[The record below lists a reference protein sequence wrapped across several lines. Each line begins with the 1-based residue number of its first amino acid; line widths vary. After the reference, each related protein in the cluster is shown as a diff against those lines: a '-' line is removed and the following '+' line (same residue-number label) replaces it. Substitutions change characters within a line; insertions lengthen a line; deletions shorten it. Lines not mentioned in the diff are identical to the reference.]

1 MMLGVLLV
9 DDEIIVRYGIKSMVD
24 WDKLGL
30 TIVGD
35 AENGQ
40 DALEIFKACN
50 PEIVIT
56 DIKMP
61 IMDGIEFIKSIRG
74 MNSETKIIILSCLQ
88 DFEYAKEAISL
99 GASEY
104 FVKSNM
110 MPSDME
116 RILVKVKNSII
127 VEKDKQKQI
136 FEMRE
141 KALKTQFVEKKQFL
155 LDLSMDAVSNYT
167 ASKRIIRQMHLDYL
181 TDEFFVFNAS
191 VDYYE
196 KVTLGMTEQEKANLD
211 GKLCDVIEKVL
222 KSEGSCKGEVFFG
235 NNGEIS
241 FLLKVLDSLSELKI
255 FEFVNSIVE
264 KLIRAVEN
272 ETNYSITVG
281 VSDPISD
288 LSSLS
293 NGYTQAK
300 SARKFKVFYGC
311 GKLINY
317 KNVISENHFDKKVSI
332 NFTKLREYIYLI
344 KREDVNILLEETFN
358 RITEIR
364 DYEGVHTLSLELI
377 VIVSSIYSEIC
388 KDVELVYNKK
398 KEYYQQIKY
407 LETIKDI
414 KNWFKFVFGQ
424 LMDSVAIMYNSDKN
438 TISKALEYIDKNFT
452 EDISLQTISNHVH
465 LSKNYFVNL
474 FKKEMGQSF
483 VEYLTKLRIE
493 KAKILLQNSE
503 LKIIDIGMMVGIEDS
518 RYFSKVFKKS
528 TGFTPKE
535 YREKSI
541 KQR

>member
-1 MMLGVLLV
+1 MILGVLLV

-24 WDKLGL
+24 WDKLEL

-35 AENGQ
+35 AANGQ

-61 IMDGIEFIKSIRG
+61 IMDGIEFIKGIREI
-74 MNSETKIIILSCLQ
+74 NSETKIIILSCLE

-116 RILVKVKNSII
+116 RILIKVKNSIV
-127 VEKDKQKQI
+127 VEKDKQMQI
-136 FEMRE
+136 VEMRE

-155 LDLSMDAVSNYT
+155 VDLSMDAISNYT
-167 ASKRIIRQMHLDYL
+167 ASKSIIRQMGLDYL
-181 TDEFFVFNAS
+181 TEFFVFNAS

-196 KVTLGMTEQEKANLD
+196 KVTVSMTEQEKINLD

-235 NNGEIS
+235 KNGEIN

-255 FEFVNSIVE
+255 FEFVNYIGKKVISG
-264 KLIRAVEN
+264 VEN
-272 ETNYSITVG
+272 EMNYSLTVG

-293 NGYTQAK
+293 KGYTQAK
-300 SARKFKVFYGC
+300 SARKLKVFYGC
-311 GKLINY
+311 GKLISY
-317 KNVISENHFDKKVSI
+317 TNVVSQTQIDQKESI
-332 NFTKLREYIYLI
+332 NFTKLREYIYII

-358 RITEIR
+358 RIKEVR

-388 KDVELVYNKK
+388 KDAELVYNKK
-398 KEYYQQIKY
+398 KEYYEQIKY

-414 KNWFKFVFGQ
+414 EDWFKLVFGQ
-424 LMDSVAIMYNSDKN
+424 LMNSVASMYNSDKN

-483 VEYLTKLRIE
+483 VEYLTKLRVE
-493 KAKILLQNSE
+493 KAKFLLQNSE
-503 LKIIDIGMMVGIEDS
+503 LKIIDIGIKVGIEDS

-528 TGFTPKE
+528 TGYTPKE
-535 YREKSI
+535 YRESSV